1 MLMGTE
7 NHQLITLPNGLRV
20 VHQRVRGTQ
29 LVHAGFSINAG
40 SKNDDQ
46 HPGLAHCLEHMLFKG
61 TERRKTIHVLNHL
74 EVVGGELNA
83 YTTKEI
89 TTIYGTTQGKHLAR
103 LTDILCDVIFRSTF
117 PVQELEKEKKVIVD
131 EINMYLDTPEEN
143 IFDEFQERIF
153 EGHPLAHNILGTES
167 TVHAIDQSHL
177 FDFVR
182 THYRFDNM
190 VFSVVG
196 NVSLERVLAA
206 LQRFLPSDHVGS
218 SNQKTSNQNNLSAIP
233 VFEPRPSFFES
244 KKTDFQQAYAI
255 LGSLAYE
262 LDHPKRWTLLLLNNF
277 FGGPVLNSRLNL
289 AIREKY
295 GYTYNVESGYSA
307 FADTG
312 LFHCFVGSEPKYIEK
327 SVSLIFKEL
336 KKLRTQSL
344 GSLQLSR
351 AKNQYSGQLVLSN
364 ENRSGLMMHLGQ
376 SILRKGTATRIE
388 DAIKQI
394 QMVTASDI
402 LDVANEI
409 LQEQQFSQLLYVPED

>member
-1 MLMGTE
+1 MGIE
-7 NHQLITLPNGLRV
+7 NHQLITLSNGLRV

-40 SKNDDQ
+40 SKNDGL
-46 HPGLAHCLEHMLFKG
+46 HPGLAHGLEHMLFKG
-61 TERRKTIHVLNHL
+61 TQKRKTIHVLNHL

-89 TTIYGTTQGKHLAR
+89 TTIYGTTQGKHLSR

-117 PVQELEKEKKVIVD
+117 PTQELEKEKKVIID

-153 EGHPLAHNILGTES
+153 EGHPLAHNILGTEA
-167 TVHAIDQSHL
+167 TVNELQQQDL
-177 FDFVR
+177 FDFVN

-196 NVSLERVLAA
+196 NVSLERVLSA
-206 LQRFLPSDHVGS
+206 LNRFLPQDLPSKSLGS
-218 SNQKTSNQNNLSAIP
+218 LDEATQLSLTTNFKPLPI
-233 VFEPRPSFFES
+233 FNET
-244 KKTDFQQAYAI
+244 KKTDFNQAYAI

-307 FADTG
+307 FSETG

-336 KKLRTQSL
+336 KKIRSESL
-344 GSLQLSR
+344 GTLQLSR
-351 AKNQYSGQLVLSN
+351 AKNQYAGQLILSN

-388 DAIKQI
+388 EAIEHI
-394 QMVTASDI
+394 QKVTASDI

-409 LQEQQFSQLLYVPED
+409 LNEDQFSQLSYVPED

>member
-244 KKTDFQQAYAI
+244 KKTDFQQAYSI

>member
-1 MLMGTE
+1 MTMARE
-7 NHQLITLPNGLRV
+7 NHQIITLPNGLKV
-20 VHQRVRGTQ
+20 VYQRVNGTQ

-40 SKNDDQ
+40 SKNDGP

-61 TERRKTIHVLNHL
+61 TEHRKTIHVLNHL

-89 TTIYGTTQGKHLAR
+89 TTIYGTTQSKHLSR

-117 PVQELEKEKKVIVD
+117 PNQELEKEKKVIID

-143 IFDEFQERIF
+143 IFDEFQERMF

-167 TVHAIDQSHL
+167 SVNQITQGNL
-177 FDFVR
+177 KDFVR
-182 THYRFDNM
+182 SHYQFENM

-196 NVSLERVLAA
+196 NVSLERVLQA
-206 LQRFLPSDHVGS
+206 LQRFLPTQTDIDRKLAPLPY
-218 SNQKTSNQNNLSAIP
+218 NTI
-233 VFEPRPSFFES
+233 PSFPGRERFVEV
-244 KKTDFQQAYAI
+244 KKTDFNQAYAI
-255 LGSLAYE
+255 VGSLAYDM
-262 LDHPKRWTLLLLNNF
+262 DHSKRWTLLLLNNF

-307 FADTG
+307 FSDTG

-351 AKNQYSGQLVLSN
+351 AKNQYAGQLILSN

-376 SILRKGTATRIE
+376 SVLRRGKATHIE
-388 DAIKQI
+388 EAIDWI
-394 QMVTASDI
+394 QKVTAADI

-409 LQEQQFSQLLYVPED
+409 LQEEQFSQLLYVPED

>member
-1 MLMGTE
+1 MGTE
-7 NHQLITLPNGLRV
+7 NHQLITLPNGLRI
-20 VHQRVRGTQ
+20 VHQRVKGTQ

-40 SKNDDQ
+40 SKNDDL

-61 TERRKTIHVLNHL
+61 TQHRKTIHVLNHL

-89 TTIYGTTQGKHLAR
+89 TTIYGTTQGKHLSR

-117 PVQELEKEKKVIVD
+117 PTQELEKEKKVIVD

-153 EGHPLAHNILGTES
+153 DGHPLAHNILGTES
-167 TVHAIDQSHL
+167 SVHNIQSSDL
-177 FDFVR
+177 FHFVN

-196 NVSLERVLAA
+196 NVSIERVLAA
-206 LQRFLPSDHVGS
+206 LNRFLPNDNSTYNLQS
-218 SNQKTSNQNNLSAIP
+218 KTGRFPAP
-233 VFEPRPSFFES
+233 VPAFAPKPAFIES

-307 FADTG
+307 FSDTG

-336 KKLRTQSL
+336 RKLREQSL
-344 GSLQLSR
+344 GTLQLSR
-351 AKNQYSGQLVLSN
+351 AKNQYAGQLILSN

-388 DAIKQI
+388 DAIQQI
-394 QMVTASDI
+394 QNVSAADI

-409 LQEQQFSQLLYVPED
+409 LREEQFSQLLYVPED

>member
-1 MLMGTE
+1 MGTE
-7 NHQLITLPNGLRV
+7 NHQLITLSNGLRV
-20 VHQRVRGTQ
+20 VHHRVRGTQ
-29 LVHAGFSINAG
+29 LVHAGFSINTG

-46 HPGLAHCLEHMLFKG
+46 YPGLAHCLEHMLFKG
-61 TERRKTIHVLNHL
+61 TEHRKTIHVLNHL

-89 TTIYGTTQGKHLAR
+89 TTIYGTTQGKHLSR

-117 PVQELEKEKKVIVD
+117 PTQELEKEKKVIVD

-167 TVHAIDQSHL
+167 SVNTIQQQQL
-177 FDFVR
+177 FDFVK
-182 THYRFDNM
+182 THYRFENM

-196 NVSLERVLAA
+196 NVSIERVLAA
-206 LQRFLPSDHVGS
+206 LDRFLPKELDTVGPS
-218 SNQKTSNQNNLSAIP
+218 VKGNRLTLAHIPAFTPQKTF
-233 VFEPRPSFFES
+233 VET
-244 KKTDFQQAYAI
+244 KKTDFNQAYAI

-262 LDHPKRWTLLLLNNF
+262 IDHPKRWTLLLLNNF

-295 GYTYNVESGYSA
+295 GYTYNVESGYSN
-307 FADTG
+307 FTETG

-336 KKLRTQSL
+336 KKIRTESL

-351 AKNQYSGQLVLSN
+351 AKNQYAGQLILSN

-376 SILRKGTATRIE
+376 SILRKGKATRIE
-388 DAIKQI
+388 EAIDHI
-394 QMVTASDI
+394 QKVSASDI
-402 LDVANEI
+402 LAVANEI
-409 LQEQQFSQLLYVPED
+409 LNEDQFSQLLYVPED